1 MEELNFIIKS
11 GSGKY
16 SNLDKEYNKFLRNII
31 LDLKDDMIYRW
42 ETYNLIM
49 EELIKDNKVDTFEE
63 VKYRLTD
70 GENPNE
76 VMLNIITREKN
87 TNGLLWLMKKRIEDY
102 IEEDFFSRFY

>member
-87 TNGLLWLMKKRIEDY
+87 NNGLLWLMKKRIEDY